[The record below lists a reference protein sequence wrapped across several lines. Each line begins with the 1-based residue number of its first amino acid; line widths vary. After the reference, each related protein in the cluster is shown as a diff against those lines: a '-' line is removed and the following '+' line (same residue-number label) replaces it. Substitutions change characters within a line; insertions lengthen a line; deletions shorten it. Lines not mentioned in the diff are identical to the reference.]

1 MTAEAAG
8 WLTVLGM
15 FAVTYAAR
23 AGGYL
28 ALRERRPGPWL
39 AEFLRLAPLTLFAAM
54 VVPRFAAARDGTEL
68 GVLLAAAL
76 LVLVVV
82 RTRAGIPGA
91 LFAGVAAVAGLRAL
105 LG

>member
-8 WLTVLGM
+8 WVTVLGM
-15 FAVTYAAR
+15 FVATYGAR

-28 ALRERRPGPWL
+28 ALRDRELGPWM
-39 AEFLRLAPLTLFAAM
+39 AEFLRLAPLTLFATM
-54 VVPRFAAARDGTEL
+54 VVPRFAAVRDGAEL
-68 GVLLAAAL
+68 ATLLVAAL
-76 LVLVVV
+76 AVLATA

-91 LFAGVAAVAGLRAL
+91 LLAGVATVAGLRAL